1 MSFEGELAP
10 SFDLTCLEPG
20 RTLPDGWGLGYYPG
34 GEPSATVLKEPA
46 PPQGSIRSQLARV
59 WEHLES
65 SLFLLHIRSARW
77 GAITDANTQ
86 PFVRSWG
93 RRDWMIGHSGSLT
106 ARPDERLERGVFEPV
121 GSTDTELVFCILMSR
136 FAERGW
142 KSIADADLAEVRG
155 WLDVLDDD
163 GGLTIALTDGR
174 DLLVYADRDQDSA
187 IFLGQLAP
195 PYDRC
200 VLGDGDLVVD
210 LGARGTKSRK
220 GVIVSSLPLQPVPA
234 AEGGQPDP
242 GAPGA
247 PGDPG
252 AAVDPPPTAAALTWT
267 QVPPGSLLVIRQ
279 GAVVADLAPPAP
291 GATPRASLVAPAV
304 QARAAMAG
312 AAAAAVR
319 TYTIRHRTIYRY
331 AQPIERSTHLLRL
344 TPRFDRMQ
352 ELLEH
357 HVTVSVPGQC
367 ADFEDVFGNQVRRV
381 HIDTPWSEMVIEAV
395 SRVRVKDVAPLA
407 FRTLKARSTIPL
419 VWMPWQRQI
428 MAPYLLP
435 PELPE
440 SQLDE
445 LTEYAM
451 SFVKRNDFDLLD
463 TLLDINATIFKEY
476 TYRQGSTTV
485 FTTAFEVYANRRG
498 VCQDFTN
505 LFICLARLLGVPAR
519 YVCGYIYCP
528 PPGDDAAGQ
537 RVNTVQSEASHAWVQ
552 LYLPQVGWKGFDPT
566 NGILTQTEHVRVAVG
581 RNYIDATPTS
591 GTIYVGGGPET
602 LEVDVKVLRA
612 DDEPGAAAA
621 PGDAVAAAAAAAPG
635 AAGAAAAAPGDAAA
649 TEPGPPADQR

>member
-10 SFDLTCLEPG
+10 SFDLLCLQPG

-46 PPQGSIRSQLARV
+46 PPQGSIRSQLARA

-65 SLFLLHIRSARW
+65 SLFVLHIRKARW

-93 RRDWMIGHSGSLT
+93 RRDWMIGHSGSLSR
-106 ARPDERLERGVFEPV
+106 RPTDDRGVFEPV
-121 GSTDTELVFCILMSR
+121 GSTDTEQLFCILMSR

-142 KSIADADLAEVRG
+142 KSLAEVDLAELRD
-155 WLDVLDDD
+155 WLDLFDDD
-163 GGLTIALTDGR
+163 GGLTISLTDGR
-174 DLLVYADRDQDSA
+174 DLAVYADRDQDSK
-187 IFLGQLAP
+187 IWVGQLTP

-200 VLGDGDLVVD
+200 VIGDADLIMD

-220 GVIVSSLPLQPVPA
+220 GVIVSSTPLELIEAPPVA
-234 AEGGQPDP
+234 ADDELTD
-242 GAPGA
+242 
-247 PGDPG
+247 
-252 AAVDPPPTAAALTWT
+252 VEPPRTPNIAWT
-267 QVPPGSLLVIRQ
+267 QLPPGHLIMIRQ
-279 GAVVADLAPPAP
+279 GAVVADHAPPSA
-291 GATPRASLVAPAV
+291 GASPKASLVAPSV
-304 QARAAMAG
+304 QARVAIAPG
-312 AAAAAVR
+312 APAPIR
-319 TYTIRHRTIYRY
+319 TYDVRHRTVYRY
-331 AQPIERSTHLLRL
+331 AKPIERSSHVLRL
-344 TPRFDRMQ
+344 SPRVDRLQ
-352 ELLEH
+352 EVLDHAL
-357 HVTVSVPGQC
+357 TISVPGQTV
-367 ADFEDVFGNQVRRV
+367 DFEDVFGNRVRRL
-381 HIDTPWSEMVIEAV
+381 HIDTPWTEMTIEART
-395 SRVRVKDVAPLA
+395 RVRVTDVAPLD
-407 FRTLKARSTIPL
+407 FRALKARSTIPL

-451 SFVKRNDFDLLD
+451 TFVKRNDFDLLD
-463 TLLDINATIFKEY
+463 TLLDINASIFKEY

-485 FTTAFEVYANRRG
+485 FTTAFEVYNNRRG

-528 PPGDDAAGQ
+528 PPGGDELAPKA
-537 RVNTVQSEASHAWVQ
+537 NTVQSEASHAWVQ
-552 LYLPQVGWKGFDPT
+552 LYLPEVGWKGFDPT
-566 NGILTQTEHVRVAVG
+566 NGILTQTEHIRVAVG

-602 LEVDVKVLRA
+602 LEVDVKVLRV
-612 DDEPGAAAA
+612 D
-621 PGDAVAAAAAAAPG
+621 
-635 AAGAAAAAPGDAAA
+635 
-649 TEPGPPADQR
+649 